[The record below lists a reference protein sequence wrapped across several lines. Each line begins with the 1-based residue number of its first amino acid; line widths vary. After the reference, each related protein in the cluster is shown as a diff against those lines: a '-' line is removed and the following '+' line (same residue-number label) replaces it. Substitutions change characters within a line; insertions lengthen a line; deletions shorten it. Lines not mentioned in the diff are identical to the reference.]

1 MDRDSLNTLVNL
13 MSQKEG
19 WAYTTGYL
27 QSMLMSASY
36 GLSKRSQQL
45 LENDIKNQLQK
56 LQKSA

>member
-1 MDRDSLNTLVNL
+1 MDRDSLNNLVNL